1 VLDSRVAEV
10 EHGEAQ
16 EADVVDSHPEVE
28 ARPEAEVDLEAI
40 VVVAAG
46 SLDLVVSLAVVV
58 LREDEAA
65 AGTSGEN
72 EYEALAQAFVG
83 SSVVE
88 RSLWR
93 LCPVSDYGARKA
105 SAKSCVYFI
114 QSLFQNAVRYADI

>member
-1 VLDSRVAEV
+1 MLDSRVAEV

-65 AGTSGEN
+65 AATSGKN
-72 EYEALAQAFVG
+72 QYEALAQAFVG
-83 SSVVE
+83 RSVVE

-93 LCPVSDYGARKA
+93 LCPVSDRLW
-105 SAKSCVYFI
+105 SAKGKREVVCILHS
-114 QSLFQNAVRYADI
+114 SLLKCCSLR